1 MGDPNAVDRCCQWL
15 SGVRLYG
22 QVLSLSPSKQLHL
35 IDSSSS
41 TYHLADGSNS
51 FVDYSNS
58 RNHRFTSHKMAAM
71 NRLQKPNKVLHY
83 YNAPVHFT
91 EDAVKNTC
99 ERQNLLPS
107 SIKVKHKHLIQYY
120 KNTSYCMTHTVWLLI
135 QGTVIWYRECSENE
149 KNNNR
154 PRPMSGT
161 HALHPRYF
169 TLTNH
174 KSGRINLVNKGF
186 LYKKGKKRLLI

>member
-41 TYHLADGSNS
+41 TYHLVDGTNS

-91 EDAVKNTC
+91 EDAVRDTC
-99 ERQNLLPS
+99 QKQNLVPS
-107 SIKVKHKHLIQYY
+107 SIKVHRQTFRQNFYLFL
-120 KNTSYCMTHTVWLLI
+120 VF
-135 QGTVIWYRECSENE
+135 WYPEENDNFQILGLPTE
-149 KNNNR
+149 R
-154 PRPMSGT
+154 
-161 HALHPRYF
+161 
-169 TLTNH
+169 
-174 KSGRINLVNKGF
+174 
-186 LYKKGKKRLLI
+186 

>member
-41 TYHLADGSNS
+41 TYHLVDGTNS

-91 EDAVKNTC
+91 EDAVRDTC
-99 ERQNLLPS
+99 QKQNLVPS
-107 SIKVKHKHLIQYY
+107 SIKVHRQTFRQKFHYFDSLS
-120 KNTSYCMTHTVWLLI
+120 NF
-135 QGTVIWYRECSENE
+135 NFE
-149 KNNNR
+149 KNSN
-154 PRPMSGT
+154 
-161 HALHPRYF
+161 F
-169 TLTNH
+169 
-174 KSGRINLVNKGF
+174 KFKG
-186 LYKKGKKRLLI
+186 LPSER